1 MIQSL
6 KPGTAS
12 ANPPVHSPATAGTT
26 VFDPPSLAETLH
38 TATSDWHEH
47 NLQPEESPT
56 PLSIAL
62 RLHKANF
69 DLWHQEDLA
78 RDPHASD
85 ATITSTKRSIDILN
99 QRRNDLVEALDR
111 TLLGA
116 VQQNADAPLHSE
128 TPGMML
134 DRLSILS
141 LKRFHTA
148 EQTSRPDVT
157 EEHRQNNRLRL
168 SQLDEQS
175 ADLAAALHILWNEI
189 LEGTRRFKLYRQ
201 FKMYND
207 PTLNP
212 VLYNSSNP

>member
-1 MIQSL
+1 M
-6 KPGTAS
+6 
-12 ANPPVHSPATAGTT
+12 HSPATAGTLA
-26 VFDPPSLAETLH
+26 FDPYSLAETLH
-38 TATSDWHEH
+38 NATSDWHQH

-56 PLSIAL
+56 LFSIAL

-78 RDPHASD
+78 RDPHATD
-85 ATITSTKRSIDILN
+85 ATITSTKRSIDTLN
-99 QRRNDLVEALDR
+99 QRRNDLVEELDR
-111 TLLGA
+111 TLLEA
-116 VQQNADAPLHSE
+116 VQQNPAAPLHSE

-157 EEHRQNNRLRL
+157 EEHRKNSRLRL
-168 SQLDEQS
+168 SQLDEQF
-175 ADLAAALHILWNEI
+175 ADLAAALQHLWSEI
-189 LEGTRRFKLYRQ
+189 LHGTRRFKLYRQ

-212 VLYNSSNP
+212 ILYNSSNPKQA